1 MQAQQASAIMN
12 EEDLAYTVLADL
24 KRVVREYATAATE
37 STCPD
42 IRQLFT
48 QLLNNTLAAQGRLFQ
63 AMQQNNM
70 YNTASPALRQE
81 LDKQAHQYRKTAQT
95 TKQLLQQKLGDLKQ
109 GAVFQ
114 QQLQQ
119 QQQLNQM
126 IYM

>member
-1 MQAQQASAIMN
+1 MQYQQASSIMN
-12 EEDLAYTVLADL
+12 EEDLAFTVLADL

-48 QLLNNTLAAQGRLFQ
+48 QLLHNTLDAQGRLFQ

-81 LDKQAHQYRKTAQT
+81 LDKQAHQYKKTAQT
-95 TKQLLQQKLGDLKQ
+95 TRQTLQQALDGIPQ
-109 GAVFQ
+109 GAAYQ
-114 QQLQQ
+114 QGV

-126 IYM
+126 NFM